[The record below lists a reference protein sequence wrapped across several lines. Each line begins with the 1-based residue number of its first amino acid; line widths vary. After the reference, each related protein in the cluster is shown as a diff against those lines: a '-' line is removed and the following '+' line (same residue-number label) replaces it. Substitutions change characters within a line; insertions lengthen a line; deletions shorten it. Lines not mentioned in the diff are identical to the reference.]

1 LYFNLQGEEQMTDRL
16 ERYRGYILIV
26 LLNLVILGGMFF
38 FLRRPEPE
46 PIFILTPEPTAT
58 PLPPPTPR
66 PLCVYVSGAVTYP
79 DVYELASDSIVKD
92 AIEAAGGPTDEADL
106 NRINLARR
114 VHDEEQ
120 IYVPRKGEESPP
132 VSPPSD
138 SLLLPSSSQEGG
150 KVNINTATA
159 EELDALP
166 GIGPS
171 IAQRIIDY
179 RTTNGPFRSIEEIKN
194 VKGIGDITFEKLR
207 DKIKVQ

>member
-1 LYFNLQGEEQMTDRL
+1 MADWL

-26 LLNLVILGGMFF
+26 LLNLVVLGGMFF

-46 PIFILTPEPTAT
+46 PITILPPEPTAT
-58 PLPPPTPR
+58 QLPSPTPR
-66 PLCVYVSGAVTYP
+66 PLCVYVSGAVAHP
-79 DVYELASDSIVKD
+79 DVYELPYDSIVKD

-106 NRINLARR
+106 DRINLARR

-120 IYVPRKGEESPP
+120 IYVPQRGEESPP
-132 VSPPSD
+132 VSSPSGL
-138 SLLLPSSSQEGG
+138 SLPSSSSGQEDG

-166 GIGPS
+166 GVGPS

-179 RTTNGPFRSIEEIKN
+179 RTTNGPFQSIEDVKN
-194 VKGIGDITFEKLR
+194 VRGIGDVTFEKLK
-207 DKIKVQ
+207 DKITVQ

>member
-1 LYFNLQGEEQMTDRL
+1 MTDWL
-16 ERYRGYILIV
+16 ERYRGYILIA
-26 LLNLVILGGMFF
+26 LLNLVILGGIFF
-38 FLRRPEPE
+38 HLRRPEPE

-58 PLPPPTPR
+58 SLPTPTPR
-66 PLCVYVSGAVTYP
+66 PLCVYVSGAVAHP

-132 VSPPSD
+132 VR
-138 SLLLPSSSQEGG
+138 LPSGPSLPSPSSQGDD

-159 EELDALP
+159 EELSTLP
-166 GIGPS
+166 GIGQTK
-171 IAQRIIDY
+171 AQSIIDY
-179 RTTNGPFRSIEEIKN
+179 RTTNGPFRSIEETKN
-194 VKGIGDITFEKLR
+194 VKGIGEITFEKLR
-207 DKIKVQ
+207 DKITVQ